1 MGLIDRFW
9 SRKALSTISAV
20 LPDAIRFGS
29 DKWQM
34 HGHWYRS
41 FVVVAYPR
49 EVQAGWFEPLLRFP
63 RPLVLTIFSGPVPI
77 DSQLGSMNR
86 SLLWNLGEEEA
97 NRRSGRLADPVRHT
111 AIEDAE
117 RIRGKV
123 ARGETRLIETHL
135 TATLWA
141 ESLEALDDASN
152 LLMGLASGMLVV
164 MRLLRYQ
171 QDLGLQR
178 MLPVFGPP
186 SHPREM
192 DAHAWATLFPYA
204 SQELIH
210 EHGQVWG
217 ANAQTHSLVIVD
229 RFQLPSPHSVTVA
242 WSGAGKSFAAKL
254 EILRTRYRGIPVKV
268 LDPEG
273 EYQVLEHIGA
283 HIWKIGD
290 PGNPEFPW
298 DPFLIE
304 LNDTPEETER
314 QVDFLLRFVERLD
327 PNIKQLT
334 STLERALW
342 RIIRR
347 HQSSTA
353 LDTGTTLVFRQQA
366 EIVCDDKILLR
377 ELETIDSA
385 MSERIEAVVHRW
397 RVLAPSGAKS
407 GFACEVFDLSR
418 LTEKMKAAAYLALT
432 EYIARTVAEVPRQLV
447 VFDEAWH
454 LLNDQNTALYLESL
468 YRRARKWG
476 TALALLTQDIGD
488 FTRNKAAEVCLR
500 NSPIVLLLRQHP
512 ESLAE
517 VTQLMRLEVG
527 EVELLNFA
535 QRGQGILI
543 VGDDHVPLNV
553 LAAPHEVRLI
563 NMATAR

>member
-1 MGLIDRFW
+1 MGLISRIR
-9 SRKALSTISAV
+9 SRKVIPTVSAIM
-20 LPDAIRFGS
+20 PDAIQFGA

-34 HGHWYRS
+34 HGKWYRS
-41 FVVVAYPR
+41 FLVVAYPR
-49 EVQAGWFEPLLRFP
+49 EVQAGWFEPFLRFP
-63 RPLVLTIFSGPVPI
+63 RPLILTIFSGPVPI
-77 DSQLGSMNR
+77 DLQLGSMNR

-117 RIRGKV
+117 RIRGRV

-141 ESLEALDDASN
+141 ESLEELDDASN
-152 LLMGLASGMLVV
+152 LLIGLASGMLLV

-171 QDLGLQR
+171 QEVGLQR
-178 MLPVFGPP
+178 ILPVFGSP

-204 SQELIH
+204 SQEIVH
-210 EHGQVWG
+210 EHGQIWG
-217 ANAQTHSLVIVD
+217 ANAQTHSLVIID

-273 EYQVLEHIGA
+273 EYRVLEHIGA

-290 PGNPEFPW
+290 PDNPEFPW
-298 DPFLIE
+298 DPFRIE
-304 LNDTPEETER
+304 SNDTPEETER

-327 PNIKQLT
+327 PSIKQMT
-334 STLERALW
+334 PILERALW

-347 HQSSTA
+347 FQPSTA
-353 LDTGTTLVFRQQA
+353 RGGETTLVFRQRS
-366 EIVCDDKILLR
+366 EIVCDDNILLQ
-377 ELETIDSA
+377 ELQEIDFA
-385 MSERIEAVVHRW
+385 TSERVEALIHRW
-397 RVLAPSGAKS
+397 KVLAPVGAKS
-407 GFACEVFDLSR
+407 GFGCQVFDLSR
-418 LTEKMKAAAYLALT
+418 LTEKMKAAAYLAVT
-432 EYIARTVAEVPRQLV
+432 EYIARTVIEVPRQLV
-447 VFDEAWH
+447 VFDEAWQ
-454 LLNDQNTALYLESL
+454 LLNDPNTAPYLESL

-517 VTQLMRLEVG
+517 VTQLMRLEAG

-553 LAAPHEVRLI
+553 LAAPYEVRLI
-563 NMATAR
+563 NMETAR